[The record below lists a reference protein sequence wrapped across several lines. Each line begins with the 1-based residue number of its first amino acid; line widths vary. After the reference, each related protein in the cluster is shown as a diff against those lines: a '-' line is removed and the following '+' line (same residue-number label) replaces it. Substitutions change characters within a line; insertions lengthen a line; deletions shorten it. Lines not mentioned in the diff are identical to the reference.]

1 MLFNQRIS
9 KNTPLQR
16 NFILL
21 VFLNSL
27 SVAGKLFAR
36 SCLLFFT
43 LSIAFPLLA
52 QDQTRASKRP
62 KIGLV
67 LSGGGA
73 KGICHVG
80 VLRVLEKAGIHVDYI
95 AGASVGSIIGGMYA
109 VGYSVDSIEYIVR
122 NQDWSVLLTNTP
134 KLSQISIEEKSE
146 YGKYIMEIPLVQNR
160 LVLPKGIIDA
170 QSFSVELSRIF
181 SVAYKTK
188 RFSEFPIPFRCI
200 ATDITTG
207 SAVRLDS
214 GNLAEAIRAS
224 MAIPSIFSP
233 VKYQGRL
240 LVDGGIVRNFPVSD
254 MLDMGADIVIG
265 VNLSQGFLKENE
277 LQSVFDILNQSLFIV
292 DNDDSQRQKKLCTY
306 LIEPNMDNFG
316 TTSFFEADSLIQ
328 RGYDAAFA
336 QFDALRNLADSINR
350 IFGPVKKEITILPD
364 SVIINTIFIE
374 GTKSVDPILVTG
386 KLAIPKNTP
395 FALNDIANRITHIY
409 GTRYFNRISYELI
422 PKDGYAQLRLIT
434 VENPNSYVKFAL
446 NQNTFTGSAFILN
459 FTTRNTL
466 GKRSRF
472 YVTAN
477 ISHYLRLRSEYF
489 LYFGPKQDF
498 GIGGAVYYDQ
508 NEYPIYQNLVKVSQ
522 YRQFYTGFDVKL
534 QKSIQSA
541 RAYGI
546 GLKREFISVSP
557 EVFGNSLI
565 YDGNIAHWNY
575 YGYFLTNS
583 HDRVY
588 FPNKGSKTYIETSF
602 IYDTRYHF
610 SQYIQNPSGDNYFV
624 SVPEDTLKLAALN
637 HYIQFK
643 FNTQKT
649 YSISRS
655 WVALF
660 GINAYFSFNPY
671 RLNRSAILFNNY
683 VVGGLVQQFRN
694 QISFVGVNE
703 YQLNTN
709 NFASVMGG
717 IRTSPVRNFY
727 ITLRGNVGNFVPIFH
742 SYYTTDALVQ
752 KKQYLTG
759 FGLSFS
765 YDSVLGPLEV
775 TFMRSAELNAF
786 STYVNLGF
794 NF

>member
-1 MLFNQRIS
+1 M
-9 KNTPLQR
+9 
-16 NFILL
+16 
-21 VFLNSL
+21 
-27 SVAGKLFAR
+27 
-36 SCLLFFT
+36 
-43 LSIAFPLLA
+43 A
-52 QDQTRASKRP
+52 QDQTLSSKRP

-80 VLRVLEKAGIHVDYI
+80 VLRVLEQAGIHVDYI
-95 AGASVGSIIGGMYA
+95 TGTSVGSIIGGMYA
-109 VGYSVDSIEYIVR
+109 VGYSVDSIEHIVR
-122 NQDWSVLLTNTP
+122 SQDWSMLLTNTP
-134 KLSQISIEEKSE
+134 KLNQISIEEKNE
-146 YGKYIMEIPLVQNR
+146 FGKYIMEIPMLQNR
-160 LVLPKGIIDA
+160 LVLPKGLIDA
-170 QSFSVELSRIF
+170 QSFSVELSRVF

-188 RFSEFPIPFRCI
+188 RFADFPIPFRCI

-207 SAVRLDS
+207 YAVRLDS
-214 GNLAEAIRAS
+214 GNLAEAVRAS

-254 MLDMGADIVIG
+254 ILEMGADIVIG

-277 LQSVFDILNQSLFIV
+277 LQSVFDILNQSLFLV
-292 DNDDSQRQKKLCTY
+292 DNEDSQRQKKLCHY

-316 TTSFFEADSLIQ
+316 TTSFFESDSLIK

-336 QFDALRNLADSINR
+336 QFDVLHNLADSLNR
-350 IFGPVKKEITILPD
+350 IYGERKKVHVDLPD
-364 SVIINTIFIE
+364 SVVISTIFIE
-374 GTKSVDPILVTG
+374 GTKRVDPILVTG

-395 FALNDIANRITHIY
+395 VALNDVSDRIAHIY
-409 GTRYFNRISYELI
+409 GTRYFNRIGFELI
-422 PKDGYAQLRLIT
+422 PQGEFAQLRLIT
-434 VENPNSYVKFAL
+434 TENPNSYVKFAL
-446 NQNTFTGSAFILN
+446 NHNTFTGSAFIIN

-477 ISHYLRLRSEYF
+477 ISNFLRLRSEYF
-489 LYFGPKQDF
+489 LYFGPTQDF

-522 YRQFYTGFDVKL
+522 YRQLYTGFDLKL
-534 QKSIQSA
+534 QKSVRSS

-546 GLKREFISVSP
+546 GIKREFISVNP
-557 EVFGNSLI
+557 EVFGNSQI

-575 YGYFLTNS
+575 YTYFTANT
-583 HDRVY
+583 HDKVY
-588 FPNKGSKTYIETSF
+588 FQNHGSKTYIETSF

-610 SQYIQNPSGDNYFV
+610 SQYIQNPTGDNYFV
-624 SVPEDTLKLAALN
+624 TVPEDTMKLAALN

-643 FNTQKT
+643 FSTQKT
-649 YSISRS
+649 YSLART
-655 WVALF
+655 WVALV

-671 RLNRSAILFNNY
+671 GLNRTSILFNNY

-709 NFASVMGG
+709 NFASLMGG
-717 IRTSPVRNFY
+717 LRTRPVRNLY
-727 ITLRGNVGNFVPIFH
+727 ITLRGNAGSFVPTFA

-759 FGLSFS
+759 FGLSFA